1 MPPFFIPHYMK
12 VALVHDFLVK
22 LGGAE
27 RVLEVFS
34 KMFPK
39 APIYTLFYDK
49 EKVGDVFP
57 EERVKCSSLQDY
69 PGFLKNRYKFLVNK
83 FPQAVEDF
91 DFSDYDLV
99 LSSSTAFSHGILTP
113 LKTKHLCYCHS
124 PMRYAWDWSNE
135 YREEN
140 KIKGLKAMLYA
151 PLIKYLREWDF
162 LAADRADAYI
172 ANSRNVRNRISK
184 YYKQDS
190 EVIYPPVDIDRF
202 KISKSNSGYFL
213 IVSTLTP
220 YKKIDLAV
228 QLFNKIGRKLV
239 VIGDGPQREY
249 LENIAGDNIDFLGFK
264 DDDTVTEY
272 MMNCRALIFPGE
284 EDFGITPVEAMACGK
299 PVLAF
304 GKGGCTESVVTGKTG
319 EFFFEPTV
327 ESMED
332 GLARLMYNEKFY
344 RPLTI
349 RRHSSQFS
357 RDVFEKKIKKKIREV
372 KKMY

>member
-1 MPPFFIPHYMK
+1 MK

-34 KMFPK
+34 KMFPD

-49 EKVGDVFP
+49 DKVGDVFP
-57 EERVKCSSLQDY
+57 EERVKCSFLQNY
-69 PGFLKNRYKFLVNK
+69 PEFLRKRYRFLVHK
-83 FPQAVEDF
+83 FPQAVEEF

-99 LSSSTAFSHGILTP
+99 ISSNTAFSHGILTP

-135 YREEN
+135 YRKEN
-140 KIKGLKAMLYA
+140 KISGLKSVFYS

-162 LAADRADAYI
+162 LAADRADTYI
-172 ANSRNVRNRISK
+172 ANSRNVKNRISK

-202 KISKSNSGYFL
+202 KTSKSHSGYFL

-228 QLFNKIGRKLV
+228 QLFNKIGRRLI

-272 MMNCRALIFPGE
+272 LMNCRALIFPGE

-332 GLARLMYNEKFY
+332 GLARLMYNERFY

-349 RRHSSQFS
+349 RRHSAQFS
-357 RDVFEKKIKKKIREV
+357 RDVFEKKIKKKIREI